1 MSDNPHK
8 VAVRVGQWFEASA
21 SGWGLGVLV
30 VLFAGFGGLLLGSG
44 LAFGENLTPILG
56 CARLCRPDPIL
67 RLRQCAMRS

>member
-30 VLFAGFGGLLLGSG
+30 VLFAGFGGLLLGR
-44 LAFGENLTPILG
+44 AFGLW
-56 CARLCRPDPIL
+56 
-67 RLRQCAMRS
+67 